1 MPELPELTAL
11 AAYLDARLAG
21 ATVVS
26 LQFPA
31 AFALKS
37 KGFDPESLAGR
48 TVRRVHR
55 HGKFLVFQ
63 TSAATDSAEYADDG
77 GALSIVVSF
86 AKDGWLRLSGELPG
100 SNDTPEPENP
110 ESGKPE
116 SGSKAA
122 PGYVPARFGFSNH
135 GVDFGVDLTDTGKW
149 KGLAVFIVHNPEDVP
164 GIAELG
170 PEALDPEFTLQ
181 EFTQLFTSRQRI
193 KDIIRDQKRIAGI
206 GNGYSDEIL
215 HAAKLSP
222 LAPGA
227 SLDPGSLSRLY
238 AAMRGLLGDATEAL
252 DGLAPDKLKA
262 AKKESMAVHGR
273 TGASCP
279 VCGTTIQELAYVGT
293 SFQYCPG
300 CQTGG
305 EILKRP
311 AARGSKE
318 GSE

>member
-26 LQFPA
+26 LQFPTR
-31 AFALKS
+31 FALKS

-55 HGKFLVFQ
+55 RGKFLVFQ
-63 TSAATDSAEYADDG
+63 TSAATDSAEYADEG

-86 AKDGWLRLSGELPG
+86 AKAGWLLLSGKLSG
-100 SNDTPEPENP
+100 LKDAPE
-110 ESGKPE
+110 PE
-116 SGSKAA
+116 SGSMAA
-122 PGYVPARFGFSNH
+122 AGYVSARFRFSNH
-135 GVDFGVDLTDTGKW
+135 GTDFGVDLTDEGRW
-149 KGLAVFIVHNPEDVP
+149 KGLAVFIVHDPEEVS

-170 PEALDPEFTLQ
+170 PEALDPEFTLE
-181 EFTQLFTSRQRI
+181 EFTHLFTSRQRT

-227 SLDPGSLSRLY
+227 SLDAEAVGRLY
-238 AAMRGLLGDATEAL
+238 ATMRGLLGDATEAL

-273 TGASCP
+273 TGESCP

-300 CQTGG
+300 CQSGG

-311 AARGSKE
+311 AGRGTGE
-318 GSE
+318 EPAD